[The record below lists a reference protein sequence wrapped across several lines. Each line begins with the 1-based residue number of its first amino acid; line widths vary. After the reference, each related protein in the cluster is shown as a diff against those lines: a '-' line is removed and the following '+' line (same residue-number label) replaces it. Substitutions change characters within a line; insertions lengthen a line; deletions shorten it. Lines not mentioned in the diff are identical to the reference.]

1 MQIDDISKLND
12 IFSELKKE
20 ISSAIRNN
28 RKFIAVPYDL
38 IAKKDYKLAEE
49 LLDHPEDVIETLEKF
64 VNEKFDLPY
73 HLKVRVYG
81 LPESRRIRIR
91 DLRSEHIDKLIE
103 TEGIIK
109 ISSEVRPVVVAVKY
123 KHDSPECGGEFWM
136 QVNGFKIEKPKVC
149 RICGKPGRFIE
160 IERKTIDMQRLLLE
174 ETPEQIEKGESPA
187 QMMVLLKED
196 LCEPKMERKT
206 IPGTRVRVVGIVK
219 TLKNTSTQ
227 AVLDLVLHAVY
238 IEPVEK
244 DVEEI
249 ELTPEDERKIKEF
262 AASENAI
269 EILSKNLVPS
279 IYGKHYDPIKK
290 ALLLQ
295 LVGAPNKKRGTSKV
309 RGNLH
314 ILLIGDPG
322 TGKSQILMQIHKIA
336 PKSRYVTGTSATSIG
351 LTAMVRR
358 DEFLKGGWALEAGAL
373 VLASGGIVCI
383 DEMDKIPKDE
393 ITALHEAMEQ
403 QQITVNKANIHA
415 TLKAETAVLAAAN
428 PKYGRWDRMKLIAD
442 QIDLPPTIINRFDLI
457 FVLKDIPDEDLDKN
471 IAESIL
477 NSLTEEIEY
486 EISPEFIKKYII
498 YAKKIKPEWTEKAKE
513 RIKDFYLTL
522 RRQAQGEENPAI
534 PISTRQLESLIRL
547 AEAHARAR
555 LSKVV
560 TEEDAEEAIKLL
572 MHSMKMVGIDPETN
586 RLDVDVLTV
595 GISSSQ
601 RSRISIILEIIENL
615 QKVYP
620 DGIPIP
626 EIVNEAKQYKISE
639 QKVREVLDKL
649 LANGTIF
656 EPKQDHVKL
665 LQG

>member
-1 MQIDDISKLND
+1 
-12 IFSELKKE
+12 
-20 ISSAIRNN
+20 
-28 RKFIAVPYDL
+28 
-38 IAKKDYKLAEE
+38 
-49 LLDHPEDVIETLEKF
+49 
-64 VNEKFDLPY
+64 
-73 HLKVRVYG
+73 
-81 LPESRRIRIR
+81 
-91 DLRSEHIDKLIE
+91 
-103 TEGIIK
+103 
-109 ISSEVRPVVVAVKY
+109 
-123 KHDSPECGGEFWM
+123 
-136 QVNGFKIEKPKVC
+136 
-149 RICGKPGRFIE
+149 
-160 IERKTIDMQRLLLE
+160 
-174 ETPEQIEKGESPA
+174 
-187 QMMVLLKED
+187 
-196 LCEPKMERKT
+196 
-206 IPGTRVRVVGIVK
+206 
-219 TLKNTSTQ
+219 
-227 AVLDLVLHAVY
+227 
-238 IEPVEK
+238 
-244 DVEEI
+244 
-249 ELTPEDERKIKEF
+249 
-262 AASENAI
+262 
-269 EILSKNLVPS
+269 
-279 IYGKHYDPIKK
+279 
-290 ALLLQ
+290 
-295 LVGAPNKKRGTSKV
+295 
-309 RGNLH
+309 
-314 ILLIGDPG
+314 
-322 TGKSQILMQIHKIA
+322 
-336 PKSRYVTGTSATSIG
+336 
-351 LTAMVRR
+351 
-358 DEFLKGGWALEAGAL
+358 
-373 VLASGGIVCI
+373 
-383 DEMDKIPKDE
+383 
-393 ITALHEAMEQ
+393 
-403 QQITVNKANIHA
+403 
-415 TLKAETAVLAAAN
+415 
-428 PKYGRWDRMKLIAD
+428 MKLIAD

-620 DGIPIP
+620 DGVPIL